1 MSASPPP
8 QEAPALDPVKP
19 VRPQLL
25 VALGGR
31 SEEDAALVRAAH
43 RHAQREGVVWRAVH
57 VDNGRAG
64 PRQRLALDLAYFA
77 LVLAALPWAV
87 AEAVAGRGATIML
100 EAQKC

>member
-8 QEAPALDPVKP
+8 QEALSLDPVKP

-43 RHAQREGVVWRAVH
+43 RHAQREESPGGRCMSTTAVQAPDSGWRWI
-57 VDNGRAG
+57 R
-64 PRQRLALDLAYFA
+64 
-77 LVLAALPWAV
+77 PW
-87 AEAVAGRGATIML
+87 RW
-100 EAQKC
+100 